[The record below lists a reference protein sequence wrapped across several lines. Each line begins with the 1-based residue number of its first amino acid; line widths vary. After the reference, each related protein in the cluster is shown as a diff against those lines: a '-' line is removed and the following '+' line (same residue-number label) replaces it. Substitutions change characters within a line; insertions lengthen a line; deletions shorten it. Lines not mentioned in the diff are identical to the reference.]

1 VILRGRS
8 CAAKQYVPLRGSVT
22 AGRWWMPVLLDL
34 CGRPPS
40 PLSGTEQDVL
50 MSPLDRPRLL
60 TSICEVLRR
69 ASVPVPTWH
78 LAPRDRW
85 VMLRDTLLGHAPI
98 RGGLRPRDLPFDPDA
113 REAIHMAAD
122 VHGLEPYEVRKAI
135 PSEIGA
141 SPLQAAGKP
150 GTITFRDWLV
160 CYSALVEHRLRHD
173 PENRDPVCRSA
184 VYDCIAELRRAL
196 GFNERGGDTPEQCP
210 FVHRMLGLLGLSQQ
224 EWSRLAAGGEDRQL
238 ARLGALLRTCD
249 LRQSDRN
256 KFDAADQAKLG
267 MLESKRFRVI
277 TIKTSK
283 VQEYLAR
290 GRYHWLMRGASTW
303 CAQAL
308 ALTRDLVLSDN
319 AHAEGAFL
327 LSDSD
332 AIVSFL
338 GPEEITVD
346 GIAESLGKRIV
357 DFWDDDTDGKADSD
371 ERFPRLRAW
380 RERARCVGVS
390 PSSVM
395 PDVVVTCSDPI
406 TLADLCCVHK
416 TGEGPEPHRRVL
428 GWRKE
433 FEGDSQCGYV
443 ECDRSLGTDAPEW
456 LRPEGRKSSNA
467 MGWTSIVWTLCGAT
481 FRTHA
486 YEGLAAKLALPDL
499 SLAPVDQ
506 GKWLEGLGRQNE
518 PLVYLKIDGD
528 SIGDRFKSS
537 RIPEL
542 PGLGLAL
549 VQSVFRRLVAAAR
562 DLLAAGGSG
571 PAAGLPLDL
580 VYLGGDD
587 LLCCVPQGLLPT
599 LLESFGR
606 EQDARDPWASV
617 TFTFAAIELPPK
629 SDMDTGSGRELL
641 KRLTSGASRA
651 IGPALEYAKAL
662 TKGRAELLDE
672 KEVALRG
679 ALTKAGAKL
688 THVGQVEQFGC
699 VRGIRMR
706 VAPQP

>member
-1 VILRGRS
+1 
-8 CAAKQYVPLRGSVT
+8 
-22 AGRWWMPVLLDL
+22 
-34 CGRPPS
+34 
-40 PLSGTEQDVL
+40 
-50 MSPLDRPRLL
+50 MSPIDRPRLL

-135 PSEIGA
+135 TKEVFQ
-141 SPLQAAGKP
+141 SPLQADGKP
-150 GTITFRDWLV
+150 GTIAFRDWLV
-160 CYSALVEHRLRHD
+160 CYSALIEHRLRHEPD
-173 PENRDPVCRSA
+173 NRDQVYRSA

-196 GFNERGGDTPEQCP
+196 GFNERGSDTPEQCP

-224 EWSRLAAGGEDRQL
+224 EWSRLPAEGEDRRV
-238 ARLGALLRTCD
+238 ARLGSLLRTSD
-249 LRQSDRN
+249 LRQIDRS
-256 KFDAADQAKLG
+256 KFDTADQTQLS

-308 ALTRDLVLSDN
+308 ALLRDLVLSDS
-319 AHAEGAFL
+319 AHAGGAFL

-338 GPEEITVD
+338 APEGITVD
-346 GIAESLGKRIV
+346 GVAESLDRGV
-357 DFWDDDTDGKADSD
+357 VAFWADDTDGKAECDT
-371 ERFPRLRAW
+371 RFPRLRAW
-380 RERARCVGVS
+380 RERARRVGVS

-395 PDVVVTCSDPI
+395 PDVVVACSAPI
-406 TLADLCCVHK
+406 TLADLCSLHK
-416 TGEGPEPHRRVL
+416 VGAGPEPHRRVL
-428 GWRKE
+428 GWGNVW
-433 FEGDSQCGYV
+433 EGDSQCGYV
-443 ECDRSLGTDAPEW
+443 EDDRSLGTDAPEW

-506 GKWLEGLGRQNE
+506 GKWLEGQGRQNE

-562 DLLAAGGSG
+562 DLLAAGGSS
-571 PAAGLPLDL
+571 PAVGLPLDI

-606 EQDARDPWASV
+606 EQDSRDPWASM

-651 IGPALEYAKAL
+651 IGPALDYAKAL
-662 TKGRAELLDE
+662 TKGKTELLDE
-672 KEVALRG
+672 KEAALRDV
-679 ALTKAGAKL
+679 LTKAGATL

-706 VAPQP
+706 VSPQT